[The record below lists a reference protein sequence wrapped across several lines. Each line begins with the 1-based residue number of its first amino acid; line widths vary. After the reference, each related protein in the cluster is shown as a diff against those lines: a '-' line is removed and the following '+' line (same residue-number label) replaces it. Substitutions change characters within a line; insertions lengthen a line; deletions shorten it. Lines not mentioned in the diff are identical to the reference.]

1 VKPIQ
6 ALHEFLQIHFPNVL
20 RSEVLCTCGAGN
32 HVRIVFF
39 RVNHLPAAVVL
50 PEGADLSAE
59 ALSQAV
65 AGADVEPLPVDDLD
79 NTYVDSELGRPL
91 PFENPFGGAVYMDES
106 LLHWKELVFC
116 PRMFSGQ
123 RGECFRA
130 PTKDF
135 LDLTRAIT
143 LPLVTVPVPQSDAWA
158 V

>member
-1 VKPIQ
+1 
-6 ALHEFLQIHFPNVL
+6 LHFPNVL

-32 HVRIVFF
+32 HVRIAFF
-39 RVNHLPAAVVL
+39 RVNHLPVAVVL
-50 PEGADLSAE
+50 PEGAELTAQAFAE
-59 ALSQAV
+59 AV
-65 AGADVEPLPVDDLD
+65 IGAQVEPIANGELD
-79 NTYVDSELGRPL
+79 AAFGDTELGHPL

-130 PTKDF
+130 PTKEF
-135 LDLTRAIT
+135 LELTRAIT
-143 LPLVTVPVPQSDAWA
+143 LPLLTQPVPQSDAWA